1 MLKLQYKNREIGL
14 AIILIYCCSIL
25 LSPHFHFHHEN
36 DNDFKKHI
44 YHTHAIDLLSKHNN
58 HGEDERKI
66 NTLSD
71 NHNHLVKNFIVSSL
85 LSKTN
90 YSFDIAQKQIEGK
103 ETSNKEIE
111 RNEYLEDFS
120 KYKKIK
126 DRHKQ
131 IAGNISPP
139 NSSNQVI

>member
-25 LSPHFHFHHEN
+25 ISPHFHHHHEN
-36 DNDFKKHI
+36 DNDLKQHK
-44 YHTHAIDLLSKHNN
+44 YHTHTIDLLSN
-58 HGEDERKI
+58 HKNHEDDEHKI
-66 NTLSD
+66 DNISD
-71 NHNHLVKNFIVSSL
+71 SHNHLVKNFIDLSL

-90 YSFDIAQKQIEGK
+90 FSFDIAQKQIEGK